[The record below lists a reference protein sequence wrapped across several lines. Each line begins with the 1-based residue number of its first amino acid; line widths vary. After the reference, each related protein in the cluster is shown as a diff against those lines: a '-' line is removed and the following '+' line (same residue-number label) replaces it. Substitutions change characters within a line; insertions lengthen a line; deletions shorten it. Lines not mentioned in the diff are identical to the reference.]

1 VKMKPEAHDYPRRR
15 LARLK
20 EELRLLQKKREHV
33 KTDSSLDAERAVEIR
48 YYDAI
53 TRWILEGVE
62 RLEAALRCA
71 DGSPSPRT

>member
-1 VKMKPEAHDYPRRR
+1 MKPEAHDYLRRR

-20 EELRLLQKKREHV
+20 EELRLIRNKREHV
-33 KTDSSLDAERAVEIR
+33 ETDSSLDAERRAVEVR

-53 TRWILEGVE
+53 TRWVLEGVE

-71 DGSPSPRT
+71 GGSP